1 VTAARHRAWPKSP
14 QGHPQQDWAGS
25 GSQSPVLGRDEWLQI
40 QHLTHDQVAE
50 WRACSAEM
58 LAEYMEANGELA
70 QRLMAAYGKLRTDPC
85 CTTGPGSEMAFTRR

>member
-1 VTAARHRAWPKSP
+1 VHGPRAHKATRSRIG
-14 QGHPQQDWAGS
+14 QG
-25 GSQSPVLGRDEWLQI
+25 LGRRAPSWGGTNGFKI
-40 QHLTHDQVAE
+40 QHLTHDEVAE